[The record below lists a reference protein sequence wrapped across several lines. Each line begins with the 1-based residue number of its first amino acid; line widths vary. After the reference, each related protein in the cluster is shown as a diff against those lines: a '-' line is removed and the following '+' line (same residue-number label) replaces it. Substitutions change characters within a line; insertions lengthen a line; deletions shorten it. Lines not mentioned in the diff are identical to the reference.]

1 MEAMAIV
8 SGQLEKGTQ
17 DALFM
22 HLDRGEDARHGA
34 KVQPNLDR
42 FILKAP
48 MDHSL

>member
-1 MEAMAIV
+1 MAIV

-17 DALFM
+17 DALSM

-42 FILKAP
+42 VILKAS
-48 MDHSL
+48 MDYRL